1 MTQRFSK
8 IIICIIAVMCLFC
21 NTFVAFATND
31 DIDFDFNIQPIEPTT
46 QEEVIETEKET
57 EIETETEK
65 ETAEETK
72 KPVQKPTKPE
82 TTKANQTQGNSN
94 NNNSNNNN
102 NNNNNANVVVTE
114 QKVEQT
120 TEDDNDE
127 PPLPEGSFY
136 VFLERN
142 NGQRRLKTIMNG
154 AGYLP
159 EPEEPI
165 RKGYVFKGWYADP
178 KFEKKWDFMVD
189 KAKKEMTIYA
199 KWATDVNT
207 IAYDIVV
214 EDCVGGVIE
223 VSPRKASLGEPVML
237 TVTPDEGKRLVQGSI
252 KINGEATD
260 FLSFIMPKG
269 KVTISAEFE
278 NIPDTAGDTNEK
290 SKLPAVICIGVIALI
305 IIVIA
310 IIIAKKRMDFNA
322 DLDSDEGITEDTE
335 DENWID
341 ETIVVE
347 DGFKDGKKVVESV
360 EPDYGAP
367 DADIEDFE

>member
-1 MTQRFSK
+1 MTQKFSK
-8 IIICIIAVMCLFC
+8 IIICIIAIMCLFC

-31 DIDFDFNIQPIEPTT
+31 DVDFDFNIQPIEPTT
-46 QEEVIETEKET
+46 QEEAVETEKET
-57 EIETETEK
+57 EKESELVTEKETEK
-65 ETAEETK
+65 ETVEETK
-72 KPVQKPTKPE
+72 KPTKKPTKPE
-82 TTKANQTQGNSN
+82 TTKANQTQGNA
-94 NNNSNNNN
+94 NNNSN

-114 QKVEQT
+114 HKVEQT
-120 TEDDNDE
+120 TEEENDE

-142 NGQRRLKTIMNG
+142 NGQRRLKTIMDG
-154 AGYLP
+154 VGYLP
-159 EPEEPI
+159 EPEEPV
-165 RKGYVFKGWYADP
+165 RKGYVFKGWYTDP
-178 KFEKKWDFMVD
+178 KFQNKWDFMVD

-223 VSPRKASLGEPVML
+223 VSPRKASLGEPVIII
-237 TVTPDEGKRLVQGSI
+237 VTPDEGKRLVQGSM

-278 NIPDTAGDTNEK
+278 NIPDTVEDTNEK
-290 SKLPAVICIGVIALI
+290 SKLPIVIGIGAVALI

-310 IIIAKKRMDFNA
+310 VIITKKRMDFNA
-322 DLDSDEGITEDTE
+322 DLDPDEGITEDIE

-367 DADIEDFE
+367 EADDE